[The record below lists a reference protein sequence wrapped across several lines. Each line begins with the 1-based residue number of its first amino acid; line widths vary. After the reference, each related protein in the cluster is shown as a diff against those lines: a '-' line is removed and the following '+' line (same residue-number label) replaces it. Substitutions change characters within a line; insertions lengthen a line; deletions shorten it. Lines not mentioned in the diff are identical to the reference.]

1 MELEQ
6 NDNINQDDISLDRL
20 KKLFSEDLDTLFDET
35 IKSSIFDSENLIQK
49 NIDELINQYKDFKV
63 DVKYINK
70 SNNPEPSYAHKGDSG
85 FDLRA
90 FINTEEELI
99 TLLPN
104 TWKAIPTGLYFEIPE
119 NYEMQVRPRS
129 GLAFKNGVTVLNS
142 PGTVDS
148 GYRGEIQVILIN
160 HSQEPF
166 IIKNGDRIAQGV
178 ICSVNSG
185 LITKLTKTTELNETQ
200 RGDGKFGSTGIK

>member
-6 NDNINQDDISLDRL
+6 NDNINQDDISLDKL
-20 KKLFSEDLDTLFDET
+20 KKLFSEDLGTLFDET

-70 SNNPEPSYAHKGDSG
+70 SNNPEPTYAHNGDSG

-90 FINTEEELI
+90 FIDTEEQSI
-99 TLLPN
+99 VLLPN

-200 RGDGKFGSTGIK
+200 RGDGKFGSTGVK